1 MKRYQE
7 LEGKRVIITGGASG
21 IGQATAQRFI
31 EEGAKVVIFDISDS
45 ALERAK
51 EELPGLAGAVR
62 VDVSSE
68 ESVKDGFR
76 AVGLIG
82 GVDVLISNAGISIRK
97 LFRDTDFAQ
106 WKKVMGV
113 NLDGMYL
120 CAKEA
125 VLRMEP
131 QQSGVIL
138 FTASTNGMEG
148 HPFYADY
155 NASKAAVILLGRT
168 LAL

>member
-7 LEGKRVIITGGASG
+7 LEEKRVIITGGASG
-21 IGQATAQRFI
+21 IGQATARRFI
-31 EEGAKVVIFDISDS
+31 EEGAKVVIFDISDE

-51 EELPGLAGAVR
+51 GELPGLAGAVK

-76 AVGLIG
+76 AADCLIG

-113 NLDGMYL
+113 NLDGMYPVSYTHL
-120 CAKEA
+120 T
-125 VLRMEP
+125 LP
-131 QQSGVIL
+131 
-138 FTASTNGMEG
+138 T
-148 HPFYADY
+148 
-155 NASKAAVILLGRT
+155 KA
-168 LAL
+168 